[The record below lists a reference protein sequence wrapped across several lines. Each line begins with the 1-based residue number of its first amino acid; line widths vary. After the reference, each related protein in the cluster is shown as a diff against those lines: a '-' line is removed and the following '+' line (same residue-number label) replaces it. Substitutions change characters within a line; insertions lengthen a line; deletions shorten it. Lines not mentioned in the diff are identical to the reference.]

1 MGLHPDSGKVGEGG
15 LCPTGAAQT
24 LSRAGWEQPFTS
36 IRKEEVA
43 KHRSHEDMG
52 QHIERANHRSLLT
65 MRTACRAKAAPCCK

>member
-24 LSRAGWEQPFTS
+24 LSRARWEQPFKS
-36 IRKEEVA
+36 IRKEGVA
-43 KHRSHEDMG
+43 KHQSQEHMG
-52 QHIERANHRSLLT
+52 QHIERANRRSLLM